1 MTTLTSRT
9 LLLCALAAA
18 ARLAGAQGCKPLQWK
33 GAGEERLLADRR
45 QRVRDVREKP
55 DGALC
60 VRDRHFVYR
69 VGRRLSPTARAF
81 MDFARAEAKGLFRD
95 CLRG

>member
-1 MTTLTSRT
+1 MTTRG
-9 LLLCALAAA
+9 
-18 ARLAGAQGCKPLQWK
+18 RPGLQAVQWN